1 MNELKTE
8 AIKLIEKRTKNFLK
22 ASSEL
27 EDVFMAVQKIQSVV
41 RPDDGSWTYLMNNVT
56 TSVIGRS
63 SGQAEWNQDQ
73 AHSHGQKAKSHTKKS
88 GGGNFNAEMFQKFDI
103 NRLTYELVNSLVT
116 EFAKENEYFV
126 TWDDL
131 PKDSDVSEVTEEAT
145 QEYYRSLGLL

>member
-27 EDVFMAVQKIQSVV
+27 EDVFAAVQKIQAVV

-56 TSVIGRS
+56 TSIIGRTT
-63 SGQAEWNQDQ
+63 GQAEWNQDQ
-73 AHSHGQKAKSHTKKS
+73 AHSHKEKAKAHNKKS

-103 NRLTYELVNSLVT
+103 NKLTYALVGSLVI

-126 TWDDL
+126 SWDDL
-131 PKDSDVSEVTEEAT
+131 PKDSDVSEITEEAT